1 MNQAQ
6 KPPHPGQ
13 FVREKVLKPRKL
25 TVADAARFVGVGRQA
40 FSAFLNV
47 RAAVTAEMAARIEVA
62 FEVDSQE
69 LLRMQAE
76 FDTFEARAS
85 GVSAVARRHVVALLA
100 PKARDIEDWVE
111 RNIGGRTRLSVFLR
125 TLVNSTTAN
134 LTRVD
139 FPGNDDAERPGW
151 DGWTESETPNPW
163 VPAGMAGWEFGTNA
177 DVKGK
182 ADDDYAKSVKAVP
195 ASERKVIT
203 FIFVTPQH
211 WPGKKA
217 WVKAKAAKKQWRE
230 VRAYDSSDLEQ
241 WMEQSVPGQAWF
253 AAERNDASIGTQS
266 LDKCWDEWM
275 GAAGGKLPK
284 QLFDVAVSAGKRT
297 FSDWAKSEPA
307 RPLVVA
313 ADSTEEALAFLSLV
327 FADDTSVELGRLR
340 DKCVVFMKPGALS
353 KVAAGVKDFVA
364 VVPNREVERELGPH
378 ASTIRSIVI
387 MPRNTASGTRDVVLE
402 PLTSEAFTKALEE
415 GGSVGRDEVGRLARV
430 SGRSLTVLR
439 RRLSTVQAIQN
450 PHWAEDKELAASLI
464 PFLFAGAWNS
474 ENPADCEAICRM
486 AGIDP
491 YDVLEQRA
499 QDVVSM
505 HDAPMWS
512 VGAFRGVVSKIDM
525 LFSIAGSLTT
535 PALKRFFEVARHVLG
550 EDDPKLDLPEGDR
563 WAFAIHNKSRARS
576 ESLRDGVAETVVLLA
591 VHGQSLL
598 ESRTGFSCADAATL
612 LVRNVLTPLT
622 TRKLEANQGD
632 LPAYSEAAPEEFLDI
647 LEADLLTAQPE
658 SLGLLRNTDTFFGG
672 CPRSGLLWALEN
684 IAWNQKTL
692 RRVVLILGK
701 LATVEITDNWTNKPI
716 SSLYSIFSA
725 WMPQTAADHDTRV
738 RTLHLLAD
746 KFPGVAWKVC
756 MKVTDGSDQI
766 GHYSHK
772 PRWRNDGHGHGE
784 PFKYTGP
791 IYEFRRAA
799 ADILMGWKRGFSV
812 EMICN
817 LVSALHNYDE
827 VYRKKIWAMVR
838 QWAAS
843 ATEADKAAVREKV
856 RVSMLS
862 KRAARRAKDSDWAA
876 FSATARAVYKALEP
890 KDLVFRHQ
898 WLFLDHWVAESA
910 DEIHGDLNHDAREER
925 ILKLRVAALG
935 EVWRDKGAPG
945 LRQIA
950 AGGNA
955 AHAVGWIAAKHVLD
969 RISVADLLL
978 GVMGDAAPDL
988 NLLAGALEGL
998 APDDRDNVLASMQAQ
1013 LPSERYVTALTKVP
1027 FVTRTWKL
1035 VDALPAALQRRY
1047 WGDVRPWHAV
1057 DEELVEA
1064 VERLLAAGR
1073 PRAAFSISKYK
1084 PKDLGADLMYR
1095 LLLMVAQG
1103 GSEEAGTYQLEQHY
1117 LQKAIE
1123 VIDASTSLG
1132 LEQKAGLEFA
1142 YVDALASLF
1151 GRKKKSHLSNLERYV
1166 ENHPDFYVQ
1175 ALAWAYKRKDGKEDL
1190 PEHKAP
1196 PERKTAVAERAYKM
1210 LEGLSRLPGYGQGTE
1225 LRYELLL
1232 DWVQKVRV
1240 LAADIG
1246 RLDVAD
1252 ICIGRLLSTAPE
1264 GADGV
1269 WPCEPVRQVI
1279 EDIQSKKMTHGAS
1292 IGRFNSR
1299 GVVTGARGGNQEWDL
1314 ASHYRR
1320 AAEALE
1326 FSHPFVAIAL
1336 LGDLAQQYERMAK
1349 HEDTDELV
1357 MERLQ

>member
-1 MNQAQ
+1 MNQAK

-13 FVREKVLKPRKL
+13 FVRENVLKPSKM
-25 TVADAARFVGVGRQA
+25 TVAHAAQLVGVGRQA
-40 FSAFLNV
+40 FSAFLNA

-62 FEVDSQE
+62 FEFDSQE

-76 FDTFEARAS
+76 FDSFEARAS
-85 GVSAVARRHVVALLA
+85 GVSADARRHVVALLA

-111 RNIGGRTRLSVFLR
+111 RNIGGRIRLSVFLR

-134 LTRVD
+134 LTLVD

-151 DGWTESETPNPW
+151 DGRTECEAPNPW
-163 VPAGMAGWEFGTNA
+163 VPAGIGGWEFGTNA

-182 ADDDYAKSVKAVP
+182 ADDDYAKSVKAVL
-195 ASERKVIT
+195 ASERKDIA
-203 FIFVTPQH
+203 FIFVTPRH
-211 WPGKKA
+211 WPGKEA

-266 LDKCWDEWM
+266 LDKCWDDWM

-297 FSDWAKSEPA
+297 FLDWAKSAPT

-313 ADSTEEALAFLSLV
+313 ADSTKEALAFLSLV

-353 KVAAGVKDFVA
+353 KVAAGVKDFIA

-387 MPRNTASGTRDVVLE
+387 TPRNSASGTRDVVLE

-415 GGSVGRDEVGRLARV
+415 GGSVGRDDVARLARE

-439 RRLSTVQAIQN
+439 RRLSTVHAIQS

-474 ENPADCEAICRM
+474 ENPADREAICRM
-486 AGIDP
+486 AGIDS

-499 QDVVSM
+499 QDLVSM

-525 LFSIAGSLTT
+525 LFSITGSLTT

-550 EDDPKLDLPEGDR
+550 EDDPKLDLPDADR
-563 WAFAIHNKSRARS
+563 WAAAIHNKSRTHS

-591 VHGQSLL
+591 VNGQSLL
-598 ESRTGFSCADAATL
+598 EKRTGFSCADAATL

-658 SLGLLRNTDTFFGG
+658 SFGLLRNTDTFFGG

-684 IAWNQKTL
+684 LAWNHKTL
-692 RRVVLILGK
+692 RRVVLIFGK

-716 SSLYSIFSA
+716 SSLYTIFSA

-738 RTLHLLAD
+738 RTLQLLAD

-772 PRWRNDGHGHGE
+772 PRWRNDGHGYGE
-784 PFKYTGP
+784 PFKYTVP
-791 IYEFRRAA
+791 IYDFRRSA
-799 ADILMGWKRGFSV
+799 ADILLRWKHGFSV
-812 EMICN
+812 EMICD
-817 LVSALHNYDE
+817 LVGALHNYDD
-827 VYRKKIWAMVR
+827 VYREKIWAIVR
-838 QWAAS
+838 GWAAR
-843 ATEADKAAVREKV
+843 ATEADTATVREKV

-862 KRAARRAKDSDWAA
+862 KWAARHEKDTDWAA
-876 FSATARAVYKALEP
+876 LSATAKAVYKALEP
-890 KDLVFRHQ
+890 RDLVFRHQ
-898 WLFLDHWVAESA
+898 WLFVDHWVAESA
-910 DEIHGDLNHDAREER
+910 DEIHGNLNHDAREER

-935 EVWRDKGAPG
+935 EVWHHKGPHG

-955 AHAVGWIAAKHVLD
+955 ARTVGRIAAEHVLD
-969 RISVADLLL
+969 KAAVADLLVGDL
-978 GVMGDAAPDL
+978 GDAAPDL
-988 NLLAGALEGL
+988 NLLAGALGGL
-998 APDDRDNVLASMQAQ
+998 APDDRDNVLASIQAQ
-1013 LPSERYVTALTKVP
+1013 LPSDSYVTALTNAP
-1027 FVTRTWKL
+1027 FVARTWKL
-1035 VDALPAALQRRY
+1035 IDALPAELQRRY
-1047 WGDVRPWHAV
+1047 WSDVRPWHAV
-1057 DEELVEA
+1057 DKELVEA

-1073 PRAAFSISKYK
+1073 PRAAFFISKYDS
-1084 PKDLGADLMYR
+1084 KDMGADLMYR
-1095 LLLMVAQG
+1095 LLLAVAQD
-1103 GSEEAGTYQLEQHY
+1103 GSEDVGTYQLEQHW
-1117 LQKAIE
+1117 LQEAFE

-1142 YVDALASLF
+1142 YVDALVSLF
-1151 GRKKKSHLSNLERYV
+1151 GRKKKSHLSNLEKYV
-1166 ENHPDFYVQ
+1166 EKQPDFYVQ
-1175 ALAWAYKRKDGKEDL
+1175 ALAWAYKRKDGKEDP
-1190 PEHKAP
+1190 PELKAP
-1196 PERKTAVAERAYKM
+1196 PERKTAVAERAHKM

-1225 LRYELLL
+1225 LRHELLL
-1232 DWVQKVRV
+1232 DWVQKVRA
-1240 LAADIG
+1240 LAAEIG

-1264 GADGV
+1264 GVDGV
-1269 WPCEPVRQVI
+1269 WPCEPVRQVM
-1279 EDIQSKKMTHGAS
+1279 EDIQSKTMTHGAS

-1299 GVVTGARGGNQEWDL
+1299 GAVWRARGGKQEWDL
-1314 ASHYRR
+1314 ASHYRQ
-1320 AAEALE
+1320 ASESLE
-1326 FSHPFVAIAL
+1326 FSHPFVATTL
-1336 LGDLAQQYERMAK
+1336 LGDLAQKYERIAK
-1349 HEDTDELV
+1349 REDTGELV